1 MLANRHHGMRP
12 GIRADRRDPGSA
24 ASNPR
29 EGEKEHRDLGEGAGL
44 PDLDSQFIN
53 TDKSV
58 TLRSLINFQ
67 SVVSKLDMSASLVAI
82 ETH

>member
-1 MLANRHHGMRP
+1 MNRHHGTRP
-12 GIRADRRDPGSA
+12 GIHADRRDPGST
-24 ASNPR
+24 ASDPR
-29 EGEKEHRDLGEGAGL
+29 EGEKERRDLGEGAGL

-53 TDKSV
+53 TYKSV

-67 SVVSKLDMSASLVAI
+67 SVVSKLDMSASLTAI

>member
-1 MLANRHHGMRP
+1 MNQHHGTRP
-12 GIRADRRDPGSA
+12 GIHADRRDPGST
-24 ASNPR
+24 ASDPR
-29 EGEKEHRDLGEGAGL
+29 GEKERRDLDEGAGL

-53 TDKSV
+53 TYKSV

-67 SVVSKLDMSASLVAI
+67 SVVSKLDMSASLTAI